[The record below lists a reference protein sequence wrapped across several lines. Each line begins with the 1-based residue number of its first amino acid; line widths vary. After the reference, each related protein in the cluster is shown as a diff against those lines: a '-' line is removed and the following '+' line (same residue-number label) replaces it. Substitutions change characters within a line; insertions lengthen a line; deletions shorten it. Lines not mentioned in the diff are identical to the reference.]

1 MRKIKL
7 FLQISTI
14 AFFWLVVYIGTK
26 EFKAI
31 ESNALVQSSTKILLP
46 SGTTDLIQ
54 IKPIALTRE
63 ILFDIWFRNKD
74 VAILNDLHDLINLD
88 KYDTRGKLI
97 SAFDLREDLYLLQIT
112 RENENLWFVR
122 GKSNLKETNNRLL
135 VFENKQHDKYV
146 YVGNSTKVKLSKTEI
161 KSLLFVSNFLLEIK
175 KNTTLNHY
183 KIEHDKV
190 RYSYQ
195 IDINHE
201 QVTVKSQGL
210 PYKRKTLKSSS
221 DCFHFS
227 SKVNQHFIGNKD
239 LKKIAALVSDIDD
252 ISLNYYGANF
262 FESEIKSGI
271 APSFELLLNFKHPTT
286 KEAVMQTLQDE
297 IGVSCQR
304 VGQNISYNGTS
315 YYFKQISK
323 SSIYL
328 GIRKFK
334 STFISSTNQPFVI
347 SGQPKFITEIR
358 NLGWKGAFLEFIPA
372 YSVSK
377 EFAETITEI
386 NTLEK
391 PNSNLFEV
399 KFKKNKIP
407 SIEILRLALNLNKE
421 Y

>member
-7 FLQISTI
+7 FLQVVTI

-31 ESNALVQSSTKILLP
+31 ESKAHKSSTTKILLP

-54 IKPIALTRE
+54 IKPIALTKE
-63 ILFDIWFRNKD
+63 ILFDLWFRNKD

-112 RENENLWFVR
+112 REKENLWFIR

-135 VFENKQHDKYV
+135 VFENKKHDKYA
-146 YVGNSTKVKLSKTEI
+146 YIGNSTKIKLSKAEI
-161 KSLLFVSNFLLEIK
+161 KSLLFDANFILEIK
-175 KNTTLNHY
+175 ENTTLNHF
-183 KIEHDKV
+183 KIEQNKV

-195 IDINHE
+195 VELEDEKVII
-201 QVTVKSQGL
+201 KSKGI
-210 PYKRKTLKSSS
+210 PYKRKTLKSST

-239 LKKIAALVSDIDD
+239 FKKIANLISDMDD
-252 ISLNYYGANF
+252 ISLNYYGADF

-271 APSFELLLNFKHPTT
+271 APSFELLLNFKHPIK
-286 KEAVMQTLQDE
+286 KEAVMQILQDE

-328 GIRKFK
+328 GVRKFK
-334 STFISSTNQPFVI
+334 SAFMTTTNQPFVI

-386 NTLEK
+386 NTIEK
-391 PNSNLFEV
+391 PNRNLFEV
-399 KFKKNKIP
+399 KFKKDKIP

-421 Y
+421 N

>member
-7 FLQISTI
+7 FLQICTI
-14 AFFWLVVYIGTK
+14 AFFWLLVYIGTK

-31 ESNALVQSSTKILLP
+31 ESNSIVQRTTKISLP

-54 IKPIALTRE
+54 IKPISLTRA
-63 ILFDIWFRNKD
+63 ILFDLWFRNKD
-74 VAILNDLHDLINLD
+74 IAILNDLHDLINLD

-112 RENENLWFVR
+112 RKNENLWFIR
-122 GKSNLKETNNRLL
+122 GKSNLKETNNRML
-135 VFENKQHDKYV
+135 VFENKKHDKYV
-146 YVGNSTKVKLSKTEI
+146 YIGNSTKVKLSKPEI
-161 KSLLFVSNFLLEIK
+161 KSLLFDSNFLMEINEK
-175 KNTTLNHY
+175 TTLNHF
-183 KIEHDKV
+183 KIEQDKV

-195 IDINHE
+195 VELDHE
-201 QVTVKSQGL
+201 QVTIKSKGL
-210 PYKRKTLKSSS
+210 PYKRKTLKSSD

-239 LKKIAALVSDIDD
+239 LKKIATLISDMDD
-252 ISLNYYGANF
+252 ISLNYYGADF
-262 FESEIKSGI
+262 FETEIKSGI
-271 APSFELLLNFKHPTT
+271 APSFQLLLNFKHPTK
-286 KEAVMQTLQDE
+286 KEEVMQILQDE

-304 VGQNISYNGTS
+304 IGQNLSYNGTT

-328 GIRKFK
+328 GVRRFK
-334 STFISSTNQPFVI
+334 STFITATNQPFVI
-347 SGQPKFITEIR
+347 SGQPKYITEIR

-386 NTLEK
+386 NTIEK
-391 PNSNLFEV
+391 SNRNLFQV
-399 KFKKNKIP
+399 KFKKDKIP

>member
-7 FLQISTI
+7 FLQICTI
-14 AFFWLVVYIGTK
+14 AFFWLLVYIGTK

-31 ESNALVQSSTKILLP
+31 ESNSIVQRTTKISLP

-54 IKPIALTRE
+54 IKPISLTRA
-63 ILFDIWFRNKD
+63 ILFDLWFRNKD
-74 VAILNDLHDLINLD
+74 IAILNDLHDLINLD

-112 RENENLWFVR
+112 RKNENLWFIR
-122 GKSNLKETNNRLL
+122 GKSNLKETNNRML
-135 VFENKQHDKYV
+135 VFENKKHDKYV
-146 YVGNSTKVKLSKTEI
+146 YIGNSTKVKLSKPEI
-161 KSLLFVSNFLLEIK
+161 KSLLFDSNFLLEINEK
-175 KNTTLNHY
+175 TTLNHF
-183 KIEHDKV
+183 KIEQDKV

-195 IDINHE
+195 VELDHE
-201 QVTVKSQGL
+201 QVTIKSKGL
-210 PYKRKTLKSSS
+210 PYKRKTLKSSD

-239 LKKIAALVSDIDD
+239 LKKIATLISDMDD
-252 ISLNYYGANF
+252 ISLNYYGADF
-262 FESEIKSGI
+262 FETEIKSGI
-271 APSFELLLNFKHPTT
+271 APSFQLLLNFKHPTK
-286 KEAVMQTLQDE
+286 KEEVMQILQDE

-304 VGQNISYNGTS
+304 IGQNLSYNGTT

-328 GIRKFK
+328 GVRRFK
-334 STFISSTNQPFVI
+334 STFITATNQPFVI
-347 SGQPKFITEIR
+347 SGQPKYITEIR

-386 NTLEK
+386 NTIEK
-391 PNSNLFEV
+391 SNRNLFQV
-399 KFKKNKIP
+399 KFKKDKIP